1 MRFGVDAAL
10 TPLDPAAAVQA
21 FTVLEPGFDL
31 LAGDIAAAV
40 AALARHGAW
49 SLTLSDRPEEAMALL
64 ADNLPLLRGGR

>member
-1 MRFGVDAAL
+1 MRFGDEAAL
-10 TPLDPAAAVQA
+10 TPLDPAAAVRA

-31 LAGDIAAAV
+31 LADDIAAAV

-49 SLTLSDRPEEAMALL
+49 SLTLSDRPEEAIALL